1 MIEDRV
7 VWTEKEE
14 EEDRYRIAI
23 HFPSSRRAIYVYL
36 NIYICGGMVTR
47 DQLPRPNSSGIRIEA
62 RVAAAAAAFSRAV
75 CQTGGEDI
83 RGHIFLPG
91 KRTRSRGKTL
101 ANNEDKGGGEE
112 GEEGG
117 KGGKEEERKKTE
129 SEKKRLKVL

>member
-1 MIEDRV
+1 
-7 VWTEKEE
+7 
-14 EEDRYRIAI
+14 
-23 HFPSSRRAIYVYL
+23 
-36 NIYICGGMVTR
+36 MVTR

-62 RVAAAAAAFSRAV
+62 RVAAAAFSRAV

-83 RGHIFLPG
+83 RGHIFLPV

-117 KGGKEEERKKTE
+117 KGGKEKERKKTE

>member
-1 MIEDRV
+1 
-7 VWTEKEE
+7 
-14 EEDRYRIAI
+14 
-23 HFPSSRRAIYVYL
+23 
-36 NIYICGGMVTR
+36 MVTR

-112 GEEGG
+112 GG
-117 KGGKEEERKKTE
+117 KGGEEEERKKNREREKEVE
-129 SEKKRLKVL
+129 SSITYSEFCRGFRIIQPAFHEHAQPICRAVNS

>member
-36 NIYICGGMVTR
+36 NIYMWRDGYQWLVTR

-62 RVAAAAAAFSRAV
+62 RVAAAAFSRAV

-112 GEEGG
+112 GG
-117 KGGKEEERKKTE
+117 KGGEEEERKKTE